1 MGQIENYKYVC
12 KINYMS
18 FLKKI
23 FTFILTFF
31 IIFAA
36 TSYSEVV
43 KDVEIKGNDRISKET
58 IIVLGDISVGKDYN
72 TPDVNSLIKKLYTT
86 SFFSDIS
93 VVINNNTLIIT
104 VKENPI
110 IKSVVFDGEKAKKY
124 TEKINELLILKENS
138 PFVQNN
144 IKRDINLIKEFYRTL
159 GFYFVKIDAEI
170 LKLQKNRVNIKY
182 IIDKG
187 RKAKIEKI
195 YFIGDKK
202 IREKKLRDV
211 ITSQEAQFWK
221 FISRNVYLNKE
232 RIELDKR
239 LLKNYYRNKGYYE
252 VDVKSTN
259 VEYSQGEGFILT
271 YNINAGKRYKFK
283 KIFANVSEALDKD
296 AFLSLENKFN
306 KLAGEYYS
314 QKKLKL
320 VLDEIDKLSEQ
331 KELQFINHNILETL
345 DDDNGIEVKINI
357 FEGEKVI
364 IERIN
369 IVGNSVTNDSVIRSA
384 LIVDEGDPYS
394 KLLVNKSINE
404 IKARNIFGKVDY
416 ELLPGSTDDLKIINI
431 SVEEK
436 ATGEVVAGAG
446 VGTDGTSFMFSVKE
460 NNWLG
465 RGVKFES
472 NLNLSQDKVS
482 GSLVV
487 NNPNYNY
494 SGNSAFAVV
503 DVSSTDRSN
512 SSGYKSSKTGFD
524 FGTSFEQYENFY
536 VSPSISMAFEDI
548 EVDDD
553 ASTAV
558 KNMEGN
564 FFNTDLGYSLIKDN
578 RNQKFK
584 PTRGSRIKF
593 LQTIPIIQDS
603 SSLLNGFDIST
614 YHDFSEDLIGSFRF
628 YGRAINGIDDDVR
641 LTERL
646 YIPKSRL
653 RGFNTYK
660 TGPKDGED
668 YIGGNYIAAGG
679 FEAQMPNLLPESYR
693 TDFSLFLDSGNVW
706 GVDYTSIDESNEIRS
721 SVGLAANIFTTIGPL
736 SFTVA
741 QDLTKG
747 SNDETETF
755 NFRLG
760 TSF

>member
-1 MGQIENYKYVC
+1 MQRFR
-12 KINYMS
+12 KICS
-18 FLKKI
+18 FVL
-23 FTFILTFF
+23 FFFILFVNGNSF
-31 IIFAA
+31 
-36 TSYSEVV
+36 SEVV
-43 KDVEIKGNDRISKET
+43 KKLEIKGNLRISQET
-58 IIVLGDISVGKDYN
+58 IIVFGDISLGKDYSIS
-72 TPDVNSLIKKLYTT
+72 DVNSLIKKLYDTL
-86 SFFSDIS
+86 FFSDIS
-93 VVINNNTLIIT
+93 VSIKNNTLNIIL
-104 VKENPI
+104 KENPI
-110 IKSVVFDGEKAKKY
+110 IKSIIFDGEKAKKY
-124 TEKINELLILKENS
+124 IEKIRELLSLTENG
-138 PFVQNN
+138 PFVENY
-144 IKRDINLIKEFYRTL
+144 IKKDINLIKEFYRSL

-170 LKLQKNRVNIKY
+170 ATLEKNKINIQY

-187 RKAKIEKI
+187 KKAKITRI
-195 YFIGDKK
+195 YFLGDKK

-221 FISRNVYLNKE
+221 FISRNVYLSKE

-259 VEYSQGEGFILT
+259 VEYSEGEGFVLT
-271 YNINAGKRYKFK
+271 YNINAGKRYKFN
-283 KIFANVSEALDKD
+283 KIFANISETLDKD
-296 AFLSLENKFN
+296 AFLSLEGKFS

-314 QKKLKL
+314 QRKLKS

-331 KELQFINHNILETL
+331 KELQFINHNVEETL
-345 DDDNGIEVKINI
+345 DDTGVEVKINI

-369 IVGNSVTNDSVIRSA
+369 ITGNSVTNDSVIRSA
-384 LIVDEGDPYS
+384 LIVDEGDPFS
-394 KLLVNKSINE
+394 TLLVNKSINE
-404 IKARNIFGKVDY
+404 IKSRNIFGKVEY
-416 ELLPGSTDDLKIINI
+416 ELSPGSSEDFKVINI

-436 ATGEVVAGAG
+436 ATGEIMAGAG

-465 RGVKFES
+465 RGVKLES
-472 NLNLSQDKVS
+472 TLNLSEEKVK
-482 GSLVV
+482 GSILV

-494 SGNSAFAVV
+494 SGNAAFASL

-512 SSGYKSSKTGFD
+512 SSGFKSSKTGFEL
-524 FGTSFEQYENFY
+524 GTSFEQYEKFY
-536 VSPSISMAFEDI
+536 VSPNIEIAFEDI
-548 EVDDD
+548 EVDDT

-564 FFNTDLGYSLIKDN
+564 FFNVDLGYSLVKDN

-584 PTRGSRIKF
+584 PTKGNRIVF
-593 LQTIPIIQDS
+593 LQQIPIVQDS
-603 SSLLNGFDIST
+603 SSLLNGFDLTS
-614 YHDFSEDLIGSFRF
+614 YHDFSDDLIGAFKFHS
-628 YGRAINGIDDDVR
+628 RAINGIDGDVR

-646 YIPKSRL
+646 YLPRSRL

-660 TGPKDGED
+660 VGPKDGDD
-668 YIGGNYIAAGG
+668 YIGGNYTTAIG

-693 TDFSLFLDSGNVW
+693 TDFSFFLDTANIW
-706 GVDYTSIDESNEIRS
+706 GVDYTSIDETNTIRS
-721 SVGLAANIFTTIGPL
+721 SVGLSANIFTTIGPL
-736 SFTVA
+736 SFTMA
-741 QDLTKG
+741 QDLSKAN
-747 SNDETETF
+747 NDETETF